1 MSEKIAT
8 KRVLTNRGFEY
19 EGPGEWFEVYEELT
33 PQNWA
38 EILEEIERETA
49 GIGITGEHPGR
60 ENGRNGLSGSTPL
73 PGTREL
79 TVKNLQL

>member
-1 MSEKIAT
+1 MYSERK
-8 KRVLTNRGFEY
+8 NRNRKSVNKSRFEY

-49 GIGITGEHPGR
+49 VI
-60 ENGRNGLSGSTPL
+60 
-73 PGTREL
+73 EL
-79 TVKNLQL
+79 A